1 MAQKPKA
8 AKSKPDPVIEALQRE
23 LKQQGYYSGEI
34 DGQAGGKTTEAV
46 ARRDAA
52 MQRNKELEIETL
64 NAQGNKSTSDA
75 TAAATA
81 AETARK
87 QRYSDQASS
96 GWGMAAQGASNLVA
110 PAAGT
115 ALGMALGK
123 GVNYGM
129 DKAQESRNRV
139 LQATAR
145 DRVAGLTTREGARE
159 GARLAGAM
167 PLSNPAARTV
177 SRMAPHIG
185 LGALSIGK
193 GAQVLADSNP
203 EGEFYNQMA
212 DRGAGL
218 GYIGAGAGLIK
229 QGLRYAAAPGVAP
242 DAQSIAVI
250 NSNQLRRNNVQPD
263 APEAPPPKLTP
274 RGVLVE
280 QAKAAGIKNVGKKNM
295 GQLQAALE
303 AANKS
308 LPKAGVLGPLAFPA
322 AAGALA
328 FGMTP
333 SDAQASPDGSS
344 VTGSDEALTN
354 AAAAGGLTAA
364 ASRYA
369 KPVVGALGRA
379 AGPLTPFAAADL
391 SDNMTPEEVNTGQNW
406 LARNAPFTRH
416 LPGSSIGQAYDMA
429 QVPSRSPVNAGPRRG
444 GAPSS
449 FEQALAEFQAL
460 IAAQ

>member
-34 DGQAGGKTTEAV
+34 DGQAGDKTTEAV
-46 ARRDAA
+46 ARRDAVI
-52 MQRNKELEIETL
+52 QRNRELEIEAL
-64 NAQGNKSTSDA
+64 KAQGGKTTADA

-81 AETARK
+81 AETDRK
-87 QRYSDQASS
+87 KRYSDQASS

-263 APEAPPPKLTP
+263 APEAPPPKQTP
-274 RGVLVE
+274 RGMLVE

-295 GQLQAALE
+295 GQLSAAIE
-303 AANKS
+303 AAKKG
-308 LPKAGVLGPLAFPA
+308 LPKAGVLGPLAVPA

-333 SDAQASPDGSS
+333 DRAEASTDGSEGGGN
-344 VTGSDEALTN
+344 TAEALTN
-354 AAAAGGLTAA
+354 AGIAGGGAA
-364 ASRYA
+364 VASRYA
-369 KPVVGALGRA
+369 GPVLGALGRA
-379 AGPLTPFAAADL
+379 AGPVTPFAAADL
-391 SDNMTPEEVNTGQNW
+391 SDNMSQADLNTGQNW
-406 LARNAPFTRH
+406 MARNAPFTRH
-416 LPGSSIGQAYDMA
+416 LPGSSIGKAYDMA
-429 QVPSRSPVNAGPRRG
+429 QVPTANPERRAMGPRRV
-444 GAPSS
+444 AS
-449 FEQALAEFQAL
+449 FEQALADFQAL
-460 IAAQ
+460 MGAQ